1 MKRPIKPWVVSV
13 ASAAAFVAA
22 SCIAHA
28 DLADVT
34 AFGIAVSDS
43 SNLNGTI
50 VDYAKTNSTDTIISN
65 INNIAT
71 INFEDINGDSI
82 NEGGFP
88 YGGEIF
94 LGDGGAGPII
104 LFSVTSMAVGPISS
118 FIYGTFSGTVDSGY
132 DVNNI
137 FGLGSGAD
145 LAGQTIAGS
154 FEFDP
159 SAFAEQV
166 SNGRSVLNA
175 LSGPVFGLPIMQ
187 PPATVTE
194 TINGRSLTSIGIGAS
209 SAFVFQNDTPEP
221 STWAMMLVG
230 FAGLGFAGYR
240 KSRRIAAAS

>member
-1 MKRPIKPWVVSV
+1 MKQLVNAWVTSV
-13 ASAAAFVAA
+13 VGATAFVTA
-22 SCIAHA
+22 SCTAHA
-28 DLADVT
+28 GVT
-34 AFGIAVSDS
+34 AFGIAVSDL

-82 NEGGFP
+82 NGGGFP

-118 FIYGTFSGTVDSGY
+118 YIYGTFSGTVESGY

-145 LAGQTIAGS
+145 LAGQAITGS

-166 SNGRSVLNA
+166 SNGSSALNA
-175 LSGPVFGLPIMQ
+175 LSGPVFGLPIME

-194 TINGRSLTSIGIGAS
+194 TINGQSLTSIGIGAS
-209 SAFVFQNDTPEP
+209 SAFVFQNVPSIPEP
-221 STWAMMLVG
+221 ATWAMMLLG
-230 FAGLGFAGYR
+230 FASLGTAGYR
-240 KSRRIAAAS
+240 KPRLRTASE